1 MVIAVWSR
9 KESFDMQ
16 LNETEKKADFIAD
29 RLKIFF
35 GKRVDNVVIE
45 NVIDVPG
52 HTYFSIKF
60 KAYNYFAVRL
70 NYGVGSFGCCICTGG
85 IEFGLDNSQKYWDTA
100 DFDVFFKELKQ
111 EIELRIP
118 DKFLKAKGWL

>member
-1 MVIAVWSR
+1 
-9 KESFDMQ
+9 MQ

-52 HTYFSIKF
+52 HTYFSIQF

-70 NYGVGSFGCCICTGG
+70 NYGVGLSLIH
-85 IEFGLDNSQKYWDTA
+85 I
-100 DFDVFFKELKQ
+100 
-111 EIELRIP
+111 
-118 DKFLKAKGWL
+118 

>member
-52 HTYFSIKF
+52 HT
-60 KAYNYFAVRL
+60 
-70 NYGVGSFGCCICTGG
+70 
-85 IEFGLDNSQKYWDTA
+85 
-100 DFDVFFKELKQ
+100 
-111 EIELRIP
+111 
-118 DKFLKAKGWL
+118 

>member
-1 MVIAVWSR
+1 MVITVWSR

-60 KAYNYFAVRL
+60 KAYNYFQYA
-70 NYGVGSFGCCICTGG
+70 
-85 IEFGLDNSQKYWDTA
+85 
-100 DFDVFFKELKQ
+100 
-111 EIELRIP
+111 
-118 DKFLKAKGWL
+118 